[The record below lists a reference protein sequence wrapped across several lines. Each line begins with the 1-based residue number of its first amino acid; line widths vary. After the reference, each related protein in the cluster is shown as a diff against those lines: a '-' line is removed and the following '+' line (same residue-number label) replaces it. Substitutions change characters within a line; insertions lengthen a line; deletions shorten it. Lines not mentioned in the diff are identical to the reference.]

1 MEAEKQRVEKAR
13 AALTDLHLKVWEYFK
28 NAGRGRHNAI
38 KKEQLACMFNCS
50 ERQIRKII
58 HDLRAAYRP
67 IGAVSDGA
75 GYFIPANSVEARH
88 VRDEILKRARV
99 TEMTARPFEILAERY
114 KARGM

>member
-1 MEAEKQRVEKAR
+1 MDAEQKRVEKAR
-13 AALTDLHLKVWEYFK
+13 AALTDLHLEVWEYFK
-28 NAGRGRHNAI
+28 NNGIGRENAI
-38 KKEQLACMFNCS
+38 SKKHLTYRFNCS
-50 ERQIRKII
+50 ERKIRQII
-58 HDLRAAYRP
+58 HELRAAHRP

-99 TEMTARPFEILAERY
+99 TEMTAKPFEILAERY